1 MSSWTGLDECVDS
14 QGFFVFFFS
23 VDHWKLV
30 FVGIWSTD
38 VPTSLLHVLF
48 CVQTS
53 VQMKGPVDSIFNVF
67 RVCAS

>member
-1 MSSWTGLDECVDS
+1 MNESSWTGLDECVDS
-14 QGFFVFFFS
+14 QV
-23 VDHWKLV
+23 VLV
-30 FVGIWSTD
+30 FLVWITGIWSTD
-38 VPTSLLHVLF
+38 VPTSLLVLHVLF